1 MAKWNLW
8 VVQGQTMLKAE
19 RQKVGKREQGVAEFQ
34 NAKRRNTNRG
44 ARQITLATGT
54 DLACFVGKG
63 QCELFP
69 S

>member
-1 MAKWNLW
+1 
-8 VVQGQTMLKAE
+8 MLKAE

-34 NAKRRNTNRG
+34 NAKRRNTNRR